1 MYHLLL
7 EFKIDK
13 LKWKIKSKEK
23 HARKMNQVC
32 KKGFTLAE
40 I

>member
-1 MYHLLL
+1 MYHLMLK
-7 EFKIDK
+7 FNIGK
-13 LKWKIKSKEK
+13 LKWKIELKEK

-32 KKGFTLAE
+32 KKELTLAE